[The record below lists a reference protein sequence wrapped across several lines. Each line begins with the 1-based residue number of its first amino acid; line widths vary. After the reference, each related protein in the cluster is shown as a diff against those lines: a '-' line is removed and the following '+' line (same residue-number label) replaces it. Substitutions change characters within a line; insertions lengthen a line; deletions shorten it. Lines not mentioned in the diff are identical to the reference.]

1 MVLAIVGCLAGIS
14 LPYYLKAQSKA
25 KSLEVQL
32 RLQSFAMAL
41 ERYYKYY
48 EAFPAFLDGESP
60 LPLSEHFPELIK
72 MLSAEDLKGEP
83 LSPADKATLNPH
95 CRCFLRLN
103 VKDYNQDKTSLR
115 AEGPIYI
122 QVRHKPEGLKLPAPL
137 SKTTLDRVILYTYL
151 GKDLIGSWTGE

>member
-1 MVLAIVGCLAGIS
+1 MVLAIIGSLVGIS

-48 EAFPAFLDGESP
+48 EAFPTFLDGESP
-60 LPLSEHFPELIK
+60 LALSEHFPELIK

-83 LSPADKATLNPH
+83 LSPADRATLNPQG
-95 CRCFLRLN
+95 RCFLRLN
-103 VKDYNQDKTSLR
+103 LKDYNEDKSSLR
-115 AEGPIYI
+115 AEGPIHI
-122 QVRHKPEGLKLPAPL
+122 QVRHTPEGLKLPAPL
-137 SKTTLDRVILYTYL
+137 SNTTLDRVILYTYS
-151 GKDLIGSWTGE
+151 GKDLIGSWQAE